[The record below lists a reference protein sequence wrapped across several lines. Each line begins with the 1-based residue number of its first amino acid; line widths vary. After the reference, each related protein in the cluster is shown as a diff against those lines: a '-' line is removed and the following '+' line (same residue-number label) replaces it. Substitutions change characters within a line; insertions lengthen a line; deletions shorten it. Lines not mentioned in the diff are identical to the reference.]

1 MLFET
6 EGRKD
11 TSEQAGAS
19 IQDSD
24 RFKPNESQSSA
35 RLSRGLS
42 VKNRNSS
49 VENRKTKLLKTIERK
64 LVNVSTAEFLRKRD
78 VTLEEKKTIKIY
90 SALNLSTFIFQV
102 LAVALVTTIKGF
114 DISFWTPTDTPVS
127 VSKYIFRSEVAL
139 IITLE
144 VLFVV
149 LPLPCIRCF
158 GARQHFQ
165 NILVLKVKWFFA
177 VQCLFQACAILSY
190 TLSEDQMFNKL
201 PVNFLAFLLL
211 KGNCLIADSV

>member
-19 IQDSD
+19 IQDSE

-158 GARQHFQ
+158 GAR
-165 NILVLKVKWFFA
+165 
-177 VQCLFQACAILSY
+177 
-190 TLSEDQMFNKL
+190 
-201 PVNFLAFLLL
+201 
-211 KGNCLIADSV
+211 

>member
-6 EGRKD
+6 ERKE
-11 TSEQAGAS
+11 TSDFPAGAS
-19 IQDSD
+19 ILESEK
-24 RFKPNESQSSA
+24 FKPNDSQISSA
-35 RLSRGLS
+35 RLSRRAS
-42 VKNRNSS
+42 AAKTRNSS
-49 VENRKTKLLKTIERK
+49 VENNRKTKLLKTIERK
-64 LVNVSTAEFLRKRD
+64 LVNVSAAEFLRKRD

-90 SALNLSTFIFQV
+90 SGLNLSTFIFQV
-102 LAVALVTTIKGF
+102 LAIAAVTTFKGF

-127 VSKYIFRSEVAL
+127 VSKYIFRCEVAL
-139 IITLE
+139 IIALE
-144 VLFVV
+144 ILFVV

-190 TLSEDQMFNKL
+190 TLLEDPIFNKL
-201 PVNFLAFLLL
+201 PVKFFAFLLL
-211 KGNCLIADSV
+211 KSKSQ